1 MSIKNEIY
9 DSVRILSVKEYQYTV
24 RAHHGVC
31 LNFFKGSGYSS
42 DFVGNMWEMNNKL
55 EKNPLI
61 RIVSQTD
68 VICGACPN
76 NAEGTCAAAE
86 KVAEYDRQVLLKCG
100 ISEGEVMSFLD
111 FEKLVR
117 DKILLPGKRE
127 EICGNCQWNSLC
139 Q

>member
-1 MSIKNEIY
+1 M
-9 DSVRILSVKEYQYTV
+9 KEYEYTV

-31 LNFFKGSGYSS
+31 LHFFKGKGYSGE
-42 DFVGNMWEMNNKL
+42 FVENMRERKNEL

-68 VICGACPN
+68 IICGACPN
-76 NAEGTCAAAE
+76 NIEGTCSDGE

-100 ISEGEVMSFLD
+100 ISEGEVMPFLD

>member
-1 MSIKNEIY
+1 M
-9 DSVRILSVKEYQYTV
+9 KEYQYTV

-31 LNFFKGSGYSS
+31 LNFFKGKGYSS
-42 DFVGNMWEMNNKL
+42 EFVGNMWEMKSEL
-55 EKNPLI
+55 EKNSLV
-61 RIVSQTD
+61 RIIGETD
-68 VICGACPN
+68 VICSACPN
-76 NAEGTCAAAE
+76 NRKGICAAGE
-86 KVAEYDRQVLLKCG
+86 KVAEYDRQVLQRCG
-100 ISEGEVMSFLD
+100 IAEGEIMPFLD